1 MQICGFYLINLCF
14 FFVCSNCFDLQHCTK
29 VAYHCPWCTN
39 NTLVPITLR
48 SLSANLCH
56 GRTRN
61 YWPTPHDCTQCSELY
76 DISNI
81 VKLVS
86 IFSLVF
92 VSLVCFFGFLTS
104 SISPAKMWGPGAEQ
118 EGILQTSS
126 CKLDLKE
133 PYYRMSQPQAYPL
146 AQDQQQHQLISTQV
160 LTNPVITFLSFRY
173 MILVRSLSWNFLSG
187 AGIVPYLYFYHLI
200 RPICP
205 LQYEKWSSWIENFSW
220 KIGSFRFSFYF
231 VVRKRVR

>member
-1 MQICGFYLINLCF
+1 MAWLAGLMYCSMGGNLLILINNICIWTGLHPSKIFFTMQKCGFYLFNVF
-14 FFVCSNCFDLQHCTK
+14 FFFGSTCFDLQHCTK

-39 NTLVPITLR
+39 NALVPITLR

-61 YWPTPHDCTQCSELY
+61 YWPAPHDCAQCSELY

-86 IFSLVF
+86 IFLLVF
-92 VSLVCFFGFLTS
+92 VSLICFFGFLTS
-104 SISPAKMWGPGAEQ
+104 STSPAKMWGPGAEQ

-146 AQDQQQHQLISTQV
+146 AQDQPHPLISTQV
-160 LTNPVITFLSFRY
+160 VTNPVIAFLSF
-173 MILVRSLSWNFLSG
+173 
-187 AGIVPYLYFYHLI
+187 
-200 RPICP
+200 
-205 LQYEKWSSWIENFSW
+205 
-220 KIGSFRFSFYF
+220 
-231 VVRKRVR
+231 